1 MKEELVSVKTYHL
14 AGDGVKIVFSMEN
27 PDELELV
34 YEDKQ
39 GERKFSGREIYQ
51 DETQLGFMP
60 SVVLDQAPDSKML
73 ILSLAIPS
81 ANRPENMKSISV
93 ETFAVRTTIRTSI
106 GGAELVEGQIQSY
119 ETLGLEG
126 NAW

>member
-14 AGDGVKIVFSMEN
+14 AGDGVKIVFSMVD

-39 GERKFSGREIYQ
+39 GERKFSGRAIYR

-60 SVVLDQAPDSKML
+60 SVVLDQAPDSHTL
-73 ILSLAIPS
+73 ILSLVVPS
-81 ANRPENMKSISV
+81 ANRPENNKSISV
-93 ETFAVRTTIRTSI
+93 NTFAVRTTIRTSI
-106 GGAELVEGQIQSY
+106 GGPELIEGQIQSY
-119 ETLGLEG
+119 EILTLEG